1 MRVLAKN
8 VTDSLVAKSSR
19 RFVTVKSPTN
29 PACDEEMLVR
39 MTRITGK
46 RTATIT
52 TIPTAAISAFGMD
65 SEARTFG
72 IDSEAR
78 VAGRRAGCTPFA
90 RSTLVAFFCRRVGVT
105 RIAGI
110 LLAWGVALVRFRV
123 SSDAQP
129 SEIKMSALQ
138 APFGVRYDPRAPEPR
153 TRLKAGERYGQTKPV
168 GLFVDRGCH
177 LLGSV
182 AYTYSLSKPE
192 GDLDHLRS
200 CLV

>member
-65 SEARTFG
+65 SEA
-72 IDSEAR
+72 
-78 VAGRRAGCTPFA
+78 GRRAGCTPFA

-110 LLAWGVALVRFRV
+110 LLAWGDALGRFRV

-138 APFGVRYDPRAPEPR
+138 APFGV
-153 TRLKAGERYGQTKPV
+153 
-168 GLFVDRGCH
+168 
-177 LLGSV
+177 
-182 AYTYSLSKPE
+182 
-192 GDLDHLRS
+192 
-200 CLV
+200 

>member
-52 TIPTAAISAFGMD
+52 TIPTAAISAFG
-65 SEARTFG
+65 

-90 RSTLVAFFCRRVGVT
+90 RSTLVALFCRRVGVT
-105 RIAGI
+105 RIAGT
-110 LLAWGVALVRFRV
+110 LLAWGDALGRFRV

-138 APFGVRYDPRAPEPR
+138 APFGV
-153 TRLKAGERYGQTKPV
+153 
-168 GLFVDRGCH
+168 
-177 LLGSV
+177 
-182 AYTYSLSKPE
+182 
-192 GDLDHLRS
+192 
-200 CLV
+200 